1 LLILRASIATATVR
15 TTVSKMTAVLA
26 FLLFMLA
33 FAFAFAFDLGL
44 ALPLRSLFS

>member
-33 FAFAFAFDLGL
+33 FAFAFDLGL